1 MKVNRPMSDD
11 PRPDPSAIV
20 RRLIRSRDR
29 AVLSTLQS
37 DSLGWPYGSLVLVA
51 CKHDATPLLFI
62 SDLAEHTRNIKLD
75 PRVSL
80 LFDGTQGLEDP
91 LTGARATIM
100 GHASVNEDPA
110 TRTRF
115 LARHPAAELYAGFA
129 DFHLYSIAVIRAHVV
144 AGFGWI
150 DWVDG
155 QDVRLASNKAL
166 KEQEFDI
173 VAHMNDDHAD
183 AIQTLA
189 RRLLGLGGGEWRMT
203 GCDSE
208 GLDLRLG
215 GETARLDFENL
226 AKDASDARVELI
238 RLVKRA
244 RSVQPN
250 S

>member
-1 MKVNRPMSDD
+1 MSDD
-11 PRPDPSAIV
+11 SRQSPSATV

-29 AVLSTLQS
+29 AVLSTLQG

-51 CKHDATPLLFI
+51 CEHDATPLLFL

-80 LFDGTQGLEDP
+80 LFDGTHGLEDP
-91 LTGARATIM
+91 LTGTRATIM
-100 GHASVNEDPA
+100 GHASVNESSA
-110 TRTRF
+110 ARTRF

-129 DFHLYSIAVIRAHVV
+129 DFRLYSIAVTRAHVV
-144 AGFGWI
+144 AGFGRI

-155 QDVRLASNKAL
+155 QDVRLTSGQAL
-166 KEQEFDI
+166 MEHQFDI
-173 VAHMNDDHAD
+173 VAHMNDDHSD
-183 AIQTLA
+183 AIQTCA
-189 RRLLGLGGGEWRMT
+189 RRLLGLGGEEWRMT

-215 GETARLDFENL
+215 GETARLDFENPI
-226 AKDASDARVELI
+226 KDASDARVELI

-244 RSVQPN
+244 RSVPPN
-250 S
+250 SQPRT